1 MDELKA
7 MIQKMDT
14 KMNQMNKILTLHA
27 RILYFKIRQ
36 VDIKIRSTEENSI
49 RRLSRMFLSWN
60 VLTVTIYHTKELWN

>member
-36 VDIKIRSTEENSI
+36 VDIKIRSTEENI
-49 RRLSRMFLSWN
+49 DMMKEILR
-60 VLTVTIYHTKELWN
+60 HTRNPIKKL